1 MNIRVQTRLVT
12 LLLVFFLAP
21 FSGWAK
27 EIKGKITAISNKA
40 KVIQILVK
48 DESRAIPFS
57 KNTKFVNAKSSRD
70 LIINDVILVEIT
82 AGQRASKIVRKV
94 VKVPKG
100 QLVTLKQMRKMVAQ
114 PDRVTIVD
122 ARPGKRYLES
132 HIPGAISIPWGKLKK
147 DDSLLPKNKKKLLVF
162 YCGGPT

>member
-1 MNIRVQTRLVT
+1 MSILVRTRLVAMV
-12 LLLVFFLAP
+12 LVFFLVP

-27 EIKGKITAISNKA
+27 EIRGKITAISNKA
-40 KVIQILVK
+40 KVIQILAK
-48 DESRAIPFS
+48 NESRAIPFS
-57 KNTKFVNAKSSRD
+57 KETKFVNAKSTKD

-82 AGQRASKIVRKV
+82 AGHPASKIVRKV

-100 QLVTLKQMRKMVAQ
+100 KLVTLKQMKKMVTQ
-114 PDRVTIVD
+114 TSKVTIVD
-122 ARPGKRYLES
+122 ARPGKRYLEA